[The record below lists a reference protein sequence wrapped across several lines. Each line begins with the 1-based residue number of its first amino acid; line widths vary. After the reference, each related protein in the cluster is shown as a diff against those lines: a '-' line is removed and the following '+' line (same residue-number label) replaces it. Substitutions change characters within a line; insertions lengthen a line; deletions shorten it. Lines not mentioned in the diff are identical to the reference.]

1 MPKKKDIENLQTF
14 SLAFM
19 GEYIN
24 VITNIMIVESVS
36 NDNETIEQNAPMMAK
51 GYLLDEDSEFI
62 YLGDNPFEI
71 TQAVTKKHIC
81 VVQAGTIKSQ
91 YDEILENMPDPNKK
105 DIN

>member
-19 GEYIN
+19 GEHIN
-24 VITNIMIVESVS
+24 VITNIMIMESAS
-36 NDNETIEQNAPMMAK
+36 TEAETVEQNSPIIAK

-71 TQAVTKKHIC
+71 TQAVSKKYIC
-81 VVQAGTIKSQ
+81 IVQSSEVKSQ
-91 YDEILENMPDPNKK
+91 YDEILENMPDPNNK